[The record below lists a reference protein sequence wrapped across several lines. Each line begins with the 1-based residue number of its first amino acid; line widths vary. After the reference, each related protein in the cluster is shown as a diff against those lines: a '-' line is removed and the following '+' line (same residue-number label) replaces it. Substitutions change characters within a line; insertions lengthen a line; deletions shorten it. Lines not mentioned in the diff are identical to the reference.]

1 MEDSFSEEVK
11 GITRVYDTPGTPGVG
26 ILKLPEDTEKLDKE
40 TQTKYWSGVGM
51 LLFLVKY
58 SQPDIANSV
67 RELSKVIDCAGKNTL
82 VNWFGVRN
90 MFFGLKIEY

>member
-11 GITRVYDTPGTPGVG
+11 RTTRIYDTPGAPGVG
-26 ILKLPEDTEKLDKE
+26 ILKLTEEAEKLDKD
-40 TQTKYWSGVGM
+40 TQTKYRSGVRM

-67 RELSKVIDCAGKNTL
+67 CGLSKVNDCEKKTL
-82 VNWFGVRN
+82 R
-90 MFFGLKIEY
+90 